1 MSRAAIQNICCNSI
15 QFLLTPPSIAIK
27 LGGMDATT
35 SVFACS
41 PDTPLPH
48 GCLMLTDHIMIMIN
62 VQLKVEL
69 KGGVDDIREVQ

>member
-1 MSRAAIQNICCNSI
+1 MLQP
-15 QFLLTPPSIAIK
+15 QFLRVLQTPPS
-27 LGGMDATT
+27 
-35 SVFACS
+35 
-41 PDTPLPH
+41 PH